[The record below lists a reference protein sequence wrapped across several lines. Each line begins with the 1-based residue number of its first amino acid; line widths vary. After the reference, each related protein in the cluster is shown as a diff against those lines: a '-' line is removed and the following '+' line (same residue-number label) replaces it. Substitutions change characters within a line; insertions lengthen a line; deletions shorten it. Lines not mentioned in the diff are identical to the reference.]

1 VLFRSRELD
10 RLAVYGRAGGLQIYE
25 LLDMAKEHAE
35 DPDWVGLYESG
46 LASYRARDFAA
57 AIHAFEKVIGLRKQD
72 QASLLMIERCKR
84 ALAAPDGEDWDDTTI
99 ALTK

>member
-1 VLFRSRELD
+1 
-10 RLAVYGRAGGLQIYE
+10 
-25 LLDMAKEHAE
+25 
-35 DPDWVGLYESG
+35 
-46 LASYRARDFAA
+46 
-57 AIHAFEKVIGLRKQD
+57 LRKQD